1 MLKVLVVDD
10 DQALRLSVR
19 TALERAQFAV
29 EEAFDGINALEKI
42 YGSPSDSLSVPT
54 PGDNTKRIYDIVV
67 LDVDM
72 PRKNGL
78 ETLKAIKDY
87 DPGVI
92 VIVVTAH
99 ATVDA
104 AVQAVKDGAYNF
116 ISKPVSG
123 DELVTLVNKAIA
135 AHRLISTL
143 AASSPVFVD
152 EGRKII
158 GNTSQM
164 QKVFNIIHKL
174 AKVDTPVL
182 IRGASGT
189 GKELVAKAVHFN
201 SSRKD
206 GKFIAINCS
215 AIPEN
220 LFESELFGHEK
231 GSFTGADQRKI
242 GKFQYAE
249 GGTLFLDE
257 IGDMPQLMQVKI
269 LRVLQEKLFCPVG
282 SNREISTN
290 VRIIAATN
298 RPLEE
303 MMKQGEFRED
313 LFYRLNVV
321 PIFLPEL
328 ADRKDDLEVLIN
340 IFVKKFNLSHGK
352 KITGVSREAMMALQ
366 KHSWP
371 GNIRELENV
380 IEHAFVL
387 ESASVIG
394 LSSLPENI
402 LEAAGISL
410 VDSMDKLQAQTA
422 ALRSSSQINS
432 LEILSARG
440 AEKNRIS
447 DDGDD
452 ANIDENLDSGED
464 SDDGIEILS
473 SEFSGAANR
482 ADGGPLDFNLQ
493 KEEFEKQ
500 FIIKALKTFKGRI
513 NQTALHANIPK
524 KTLLRK
530 IEKYGIVAKEYADAH
545 KTLE

>member
-1 MLKVLVVDD
+1 MLRVLVVDD
-10 DQALRLSVR
+10 DQALRLSIR
-19 TALERAQFAV
+19 SALENTQRFQV
-29 EEAFDGINALEKI
+29 DEAFDGVNALEKI
-42 YGSPSDSLSVPT
+42 GLGNSQRP
-54 PGDNTKRIYDIVV
+54 YDIVI

-78 ETLKAIKDY
+78 ETLKVIKEI
-87 DPGVI
+87 DPGII
-92 VIVVTAH
+92 VIMLTAH
-99 ATVDA
+99 ATVDI

-116 ISKPVSG
+116 LSKPIPG
-123 DELVTLVNKAIA
+123 DELVKLIKKAIE
-135 AHRLISTL
+135 AHTLISNL
-143 AASSPVFVD
+143 AVSSPVFVD
-152 EGRKII
+152 EGQKII

-189 GKELVAKAVHFN
+189 GKELVAKAIHFN

-206 GKFIAINCS
+206 EKFVAINCS

-242 GKFQYAE
+242 GKFQFAE

-269 LRVLQEKLFCPVG
+269 LRVLQEKLFTPVG
-282 SNREISTN
+282 SNREIASN

-303 MMKQGEFRED
+303 MMKAGTFRED

-321 PIFLPEL
+321 PIFLPQL
-328 ADRKDDLEVLIN
+328 CDRKDDLETLIK
-340 IFVKKFNLSHGK
+340 IFIKKFNRVHNK
-352 KITGVSREAMMALQ
+352 KITGLTKDALATLS
-366 KHSWP
+366 KHNWP

-387 ESASVIG
+387 ESSNQITLG
-394 LSSLPENI
+394 SLPEAI
-402 LEAAGISL
+402 LEAVGISMI
-410 VDSMDKLQAQTA
+410 DSIDKFQSQTNNLK
-422 ALRSSSQINS
+422 ALASHESTLAVEDNF
-432 LEILSARG
+432 
-440 AEKNRIS
+440 
-447 DDGDD
+447 DD
-452 ANIDENLDSGED
+452 LDSDNFSMTDELD
-464 SDDGIEILS
+464 VTDDDTIPFTAS
-473 SEFSGAANR
+473 AHSA
-482 ADGGPLDFNLQ
+482 LDFNAQ

-530 IEKYGIVAKEYADAH
+530 IEKYGIVAKDYALQKSDD
-545 KTLE
+545 